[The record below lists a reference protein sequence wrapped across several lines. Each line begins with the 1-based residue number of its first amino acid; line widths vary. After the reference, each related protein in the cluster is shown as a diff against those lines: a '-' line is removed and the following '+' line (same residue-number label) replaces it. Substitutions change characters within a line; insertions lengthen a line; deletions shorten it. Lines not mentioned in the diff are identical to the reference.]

1 MLHWPGSLRA
11 MLSSAP
17 SQRTMDL
24 QHELET
30 TGENEL
36 ETGENELETGE
47 KMYFIKRSKLETGE
61 NELETGEKMYF
72 IKRSNKVIFSS

>member
-1 MLHWPGSLRA
+1 MVCIFPRREIKFQGPKCGRST
-11 MLSSAP
+11 P
-17 SQRTMDL
+17 D
-24 QHELET
+24 
-30 TGENEL
+30 EL